1 MASVIVGSIRGSGLV
16 GCIPTYLEIE
26 GGGVERLLKEAWA
39 WIWGG
44 RSCLLFEGG
53 GRLH

>member
-1 MASVIVGSIRGSGLV
+1 MGSGIVGIIGGSGFV
-16 GCIPTYLEIE
+16 RCIATYLEIE

-53 GRLH
+53 RRLH